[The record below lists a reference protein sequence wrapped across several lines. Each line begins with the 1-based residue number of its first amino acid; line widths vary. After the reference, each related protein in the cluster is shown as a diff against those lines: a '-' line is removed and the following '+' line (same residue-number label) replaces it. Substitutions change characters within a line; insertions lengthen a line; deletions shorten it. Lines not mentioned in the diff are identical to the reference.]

1 MRSLTSSP
9 RTRLFAVGLSLWAAV
24 ACATAGDEP
33 EAATDGPDASTVR
46 PPVSEAGS
54 GGDATAFEGGSVFDQ
69 ASPVPDAALPD
80 GTATPDGG
88 ACGPIGVACDPEGSF
103 ACGLFAQCDLA
114 GVVPVVLP
122 PDADAGDASSVDASP
137 DAAGDAAGDGA
148 APVSVGVCLPLPF
161 SAGDCN
167 DGVNACPAGETCLLE
182 ARRCLTAAQAA
193 CICPS
198 HPGACYP

>member
-54 GGDATAFEGGSVFDQ
+54 GSDATAFEGGSVFDQ

-167 DGVNACPAGETCLLE
+167 DGVSACPAGETCLLE